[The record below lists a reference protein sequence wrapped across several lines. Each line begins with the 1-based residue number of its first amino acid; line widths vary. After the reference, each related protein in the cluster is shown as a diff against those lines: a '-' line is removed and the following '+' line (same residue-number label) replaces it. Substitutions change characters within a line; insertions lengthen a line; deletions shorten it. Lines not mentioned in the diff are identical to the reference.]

1 MALSLCRTTVDDSAR
16 ELMEHG
22 TAAFPIACYHD
33 DLQAEPVPWHWHE
46 ELEVLVVSEGMIL
59 ATAGG
64 EKFRLGKGEGLFIN
78 AGVLHGDWPLNAGS
92 CRLHSMVFHPRLV
105 GGNPDSV
112 FWQKYLQ
119 PLLTDP
125 SRPCAVLRPTVDWQ
139 HEAIEDMERAFRAVV
154 NEIPGYE
161 FKTRAALSE
170 MIFQLVSHAPAVQ
183 AMPKKALTH
192 IQNKAPGP
200 PTAMAPVTPMIFP
213 GPTRMA
219 ELRKN
224 AARGVMPTAAVFRSM
239 RIRRPLRKWVTWINP
254 VLMLKKIPE
263 PMRMTMAKDKFP
275 KMGMDAYQSKL
286 VGNPHRKSAI
296 GTTKSKT

>member
-64 EKFRLGKGEGLFIN
+64 EKFRLEKGEGLFIN

-183 AMPKKALTH
+183 AMPKKALRNADRIKTMLQF
-192 IQNKAPGP
+192 IQVMLMATATLSRSEISFLPCFTCFMVLYVPFIPCYTFRCLRMLVAVPRPQSTKPSSTKP
-200 PTAMAPVTPMIFP
+200 PTM
-213 GPTRMA
+213 
-219 ELRKN
+219 
-224 AARGVMPTAAVFRSM
+224 
-239 RIRRPLRKWVTWINP
+239 
-254 VLMLKKIPE
+254 
-263 PMRMTMAKDKFP
+263 
-275 KMGMDAYQSKL
+275 
-286 VGNPHRKSAI
+286 
-296 GTTKSKT
+296 

>member
-119 PLLTDP
+119 PLLDQR
-125 SRPCAVLRPTVDWQ
+125 RPGAPPADLMI
-139 HEAIEDMERAFRAVV
+139 EAILIDA
-154 NEIPGYE
+154 G
-161 FKTRAALSE
+161 
-170 MIFQLVSHAPAVQ
+170 
-183 AMPKKALTH
+183 
-192 IQNKAPGP
+192 
-200 PTAMAPVTPMIFP
+200 TPCV
-213 GPTRMA
+213 
-219 ELRKN
+219 
-224 AARGVMPTAAVFRSM
+224 ARINSGCQ
-239 RIRRPLRKWVTWINP
+239 PLP
-254 VLMLKKIPE
+254 LFHPS
-263 PMRMTMAKDKFP
+263 P
-275 KMGMDAYQSKL
+275 
-286 VGNPHRKSAI
+286 
-296 GTTKSKT
+296 

>member
-183 AMPKKALTH
+183 AMPKKALRNADRIKTMLQF
-192 IQNKAPGP
+192 IQEHYAEDISVEQVASSASISPSECLRCFHNMIGTKPNQYLRDQRAQRAAELLCG
-200 PTAMAPVTPMIFP
+200 TGLRVTEIAMQCGFQDASYFARAFRQVYGC
-213 GPTRMA
+213 GPTEYR
-219 ELRKN
+219 RK
-224 AARGVMPTAAVFRSM
+224 ARRE
-239 RIRRPLRKWVTWINP
+239 K
-254 VLMLKKIPE
+254 
-263 PMRMTMAKDKFP
+263 
-275 KMGMDAYQSKL
+275 
-286 VGNPHRKSAI
+286 
-296 GTTKSKT
+296 